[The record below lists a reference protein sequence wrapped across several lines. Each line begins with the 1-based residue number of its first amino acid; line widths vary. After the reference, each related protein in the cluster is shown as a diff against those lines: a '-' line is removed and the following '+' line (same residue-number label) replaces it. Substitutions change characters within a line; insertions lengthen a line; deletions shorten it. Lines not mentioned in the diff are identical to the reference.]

1 MIASNTEVQE
11 EAAATAVAEKPTAI
25 KKASAAPRKPQGA
38 PTKAKSSKKASPTKE
53 PPKTETQASSKPEKK
68 ARAAREGSKTD
79 QVVELMKRSGGVT
92 LKELMAATNWQAH
105 SVRGFISGT
114 LGKKMGLTVTSAKRE
129 DGERVYS
136 LAN

>member
-1 MIASNTEVQE
+1 MTTNPEVQE
-11 EAAATAVAEKPTAI
+11 QAVATAVAEEPEAS

-38 PTKAKSSKKASPTKE
+38 PAKAKSSKKASPTKKA
-53 PPKTETQASSKPEKK
+53 PKTERKPSNKPEKK

-79 QVVELMKRSGGVT
+79 QVIELMKRPGGVT
-92 LKELMAATNWQAH
+92 LRELMAATNWQAH
-105 SVRGFISGT
+105 SVRGFVSGT
-114 LGKKMGLTVTSAKRE
+114 LGKKMRLTVTSAKRE